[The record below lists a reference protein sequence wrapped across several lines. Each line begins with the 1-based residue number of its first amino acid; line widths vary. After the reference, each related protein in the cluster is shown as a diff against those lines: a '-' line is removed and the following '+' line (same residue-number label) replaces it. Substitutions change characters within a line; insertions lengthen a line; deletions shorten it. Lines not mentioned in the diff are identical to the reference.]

1 LEFSNIYNFEA
12 IFNIILILTKNTIK
26 LFLPKSGQ
34 YFRKMNKM
42 AMDQLLAGMG
52 GGGKSAGMNDKDE
65 ETKMEHKVSDCIN
78 KMDDE
83 IKDRFKALKM
93 I

>member
-1 LEFSNIYNFEA
+1 
-12 IFNIILILTKNTIK
+12 
-26 LFLPKSGQ
+26 
-34 YFRKMNKM
+34 M